1 MQNAFIAIS
10 FPISSHK
17 SPAAA
22 EQGEDI
28 TLCRQGPGNDGTSSG
43 KVVVVVSLK
52 WHLNWISVIGA
63 SEWNIVCITCQTC
76 AGCHFGCGLRPALH
90 HTRPTKPCSCILK
103 ALVTRLTWVDIRTF
117 KEEREAVPRVYC
129 TQTRPPIQCVLTE
142 TRPISAQSPKQPI
155 TDYDQR
161 PGSVRLSSFILKNEL
176 KSLQNMCET
185 EVARQP
191 CDQLP

>member
-1 MQNAFIAIS
+1 MASQLDLCHRRFRMEYC
-10 FPISSHK
+10 K
-17 SPAAA
+17 S
-22 EQGEDI
+22 
-28 TLCRQGPGNDGTSSG
+28 
-43 KVVVVVSLK
+43 VSLAK
-52 WHLNWISVIGA
+52 RVPDIILVA
-63 SEWNIVCITCQTC
+63 DC
-76 AGCHFGCGLRPALH
+76 AQH

-142 TRPISAQSPKQPI
+142 TRPISARSPKQPI

>member
-1 MQNAFIAIS
+1 MTVHQAAKLSSLCPQNGIS
-10 FPISSHK
+10 IGSLSSAL
-17 SPAAA
+17 PNGIL
-22 EQGEDI
+22 Q
-28 TLCRQGPGNDGTSSG
+28 
-43 KVVVVVSLK
+43 
-52 WHLNWISVIGA
+52 
-63 SEWNIVCITCQTC
+63 VCITCQTC

-142 TRPISAQSPKQPI
+142 TRPISARSPKQPI